1 MTYLL
6 VTLAVLITIS
16 LLVIYFR
23 SKPEPI
29 EEPEIEPEP
38 YVPYVYKEPKPFEP
52 VYTRPTH
59 SYQPDVSSYY
69 DDSRSATWTES
80 SNSQD

>member
-16 LLVIYFR
+16 ILVTYFR

-29 EEPEIEPEP
+29 EEPEVEPKP

>member
-16 LLVIYFR
+16 ILVIYFR

-29 EEPEIEPEP
+29 KEPEVEPEP
-38 YVPYVYKEPKPFEP
+38 YVPYIYKEPKPFEP

-69 DDSRSATWTES
+69 DDSRSATWIES
-80 SNSQD
+80 SSSQE